1 MKLAVLWGVWL
12 VSVALTACQ
21 PVPTPPKPPTTKE
34 VPMQVERFGVYV
46 VAEDVSRSAA
56 FYGKLLSAEPEVR
69 MPELVGFNVGGG
81 FFAVISRQAYA
92 PNVRR
97 GDSAV
102 PYVRVS
108 DVERLHAHVQQVA
121 PESLL
126 MPQVVVEGNFRF
138 FKMKDPDGNTLE
150 FFSLYSAR

>member
-1 MKLAVLWGVWL
+1 MKLEVLWGVML
-12 VSVALTACQ
+12 VSVVLAACQ
-21 PVPTPPKPPTTKE
+21 QVPTPLTPPNTKE

-69 MPELVGFNVGGG
+69 MPELVGFDVGGG

-108 DVERLHAHVQQVA
+108 DVERLHAHVQHVA

-126 MPQVVVEGNFRF
+126 MPQVAVEGQFRF

-150 FFSLYSAR
+150 FFSVSSAR